1 MMTKIGAD
9 IQELPDCDVRGP
21 RACFAGPI
29 HEGPCLSEIVMLSMQ
44 VVSILKPV
52 DSDAQRLM

>member
-9 IQELPDCDVRGP
+9 VQELPDCDVRGP
-21 RACFAGPI
+21 RARFAGPI
-29 HEGPCLSEIVMLSMQ
+29 HQRPCLPEVVMLSMQ

-52 DSDAQRLM
+52 GSDAQRLM